1 MIVWDF
7 NVIIALSISLALA
20 IVLGV
25 WIFYTKRKD
34 MEVGTSQ
41 DYPYLKQCSFC
52 TYLFVDYLKR
62 DHVRCPRCGSYL
74 GNN

>member
-7 NVIIALSISLALA
+7 NVIVALSISLGLA
-20 IVLGV
+20 IVLGL
-25 WIFYTKRKD
+25 WIFYTKRKGSAGQD
-34 MEVGTSQ
+34 AR

-52 TYLFVDYLKR
+52 TYLFLDYLRR